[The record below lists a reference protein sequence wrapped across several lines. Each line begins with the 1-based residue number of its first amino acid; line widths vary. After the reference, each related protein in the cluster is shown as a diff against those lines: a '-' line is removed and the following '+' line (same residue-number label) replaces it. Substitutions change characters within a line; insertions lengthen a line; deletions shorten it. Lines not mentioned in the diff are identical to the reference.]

1 MNINLEYEIAKGI
14 VSEYIDT
21 MNKECE
27 ATEENI
33 KLFDADMTDSTV
45 FDYFNR
51 EKALRFVRTWRII
64 QSDKIS
70 IAQRNLL
77 CAFAACD
84 NKLAECLDFFN
95 GKGKNIKNKRT
106 LAVMISN
113 ARKAVTEE
121 YNKLYKEYDKNI
133 I

>member
-1 MNINLEYEIAKGI
+1 MNINKEYEIGKGK
-14 VSEYIDT
+14 VAEYINT
-21 MNKECE
+21 MNEQCLTLKMELE
-27 ATEENI
+27 A
-33 KLFDADMTDSTV
+33 FDNDMFDSEK

-51 EKALRFVRTWRII
+51 EKALKFIRIWDII
-64 QSDKIS
+64 QSDAIT

-84 NKLAECLDFFN
+84 NKLTECLDFFN

-113 ARKAVTEE
+113 ARKAVTNK
-121 YNKLYKEYDKNI
+121 YNELYEHS
-133 I
+133 